1 MPNPRWTH
9 DRKLAQGQKGVVG
22 VDEAGRGCLAGPV
35 VAGCVII
42 PNPFFGSAKN
52 RKKTEH
58 INDSKQFSETQREV
72 LFEVI
77 ENLVKEGEI
86 FSGAGH
92 ASIEE
97 IEEFNIVGATCL
109 AMRRAMEE
117 AALTSKNLWQP
128 ELKGASDLFNE
139 RKDLGSYWQVLVDG
153 RDMKRLPYAH
163 HGMVKGDTMSLAIAM
178 ASLIAKVTRDRW
190 MRELDS
196 EYPKYDFK
204 SNKGYGAP
212 LHLKAL
218 REDGPTICHRPRFLR
233 NFLEQNTAKEKTSD
247 DQCRLSFG

>member
-9 DRKLAQGQKGVVG
+9 DRKLIQGQKGVIG

-42 PNPFFGSAKN
+42 PYPFFRSSAN
-52 RKKTEH
+52 RRKTH
-58 INDSKQFSETQREV
+58 DSKQFSESQRET
-72 LFEVI
+72 LFGVI
-77 ENLVKEGEI
+77 ENLAKEGEI
-86 FSGAGH
+86 FSGTGH

-117 AALTSKNLWQP
+117 AALKSKKLWQP
-128 ELKGASDLFNE
+128 ELKRANDLFRE
-139 RKDLGSYWQVLVDG
+139 RKDLGSNWQVLVDG
-153 RDMKRLPYAH
+153 REMKRLPYAH
-163 HGMVKGDTMSLAIAM
+163 HGVVKGDTLSLSIAM

-196 EYPKYDFK
+196 EYPQYDFK

-218 REDGPTICHRPRFLR
+218 REYGPTICHRPRFLR
-233 NFLEQNTAKEKTSD
+233 NLLEQNSAEEKTSD
-247 DQCRLSFG
+247 DQCLLSFG

>member
-9 DRKLAQGQKGVVG
+9 DRKLIKGQKGVVG

-42 PNPFFGSAKN
+42 PNPFFCSPTN

-58 INDSKQFSETQREV
+58 INDSKQFSETQREA
-72 LFEVI
+72 LFGSI
-77 ENLVKEGEI
+77 QNLVNDGEI
-86 FSGAGH
+86 FSGTGQ

-117 AALTSKNLWQP
+117 AALKSKKLWQP
-128 ELKGASDLFNE
+128 ELKRANDLFSE
-139 RKDLGSYWQVLVDG
+139 RKDLGSNWQVLVDG
-153 RDMKRLPYAH
+153 REMKRLPYIH
-163 HGMVKGDTMSLAIAM
+163 QGMVKGDTLSLSIAM

-196 EYPKYDFK
+196 EYPQYDFK

-218 REDGPTICHRPRFLR
+218 REYGPTICHRPRFLR
-233 NFLEQNTAKEKTSD
+233 NLLEQNSEKEKPSG